1 MNFETTNSCFISLAI
16 HIIYRRRVCFSYRNF
31 HKNSDAVY
39 FYDLISNKQSRQIT
53 NFNFKHLSFLVGIPG
68 EKANSSRILSD
79 YMKISSQNFWQ
90 DSGKNSGWNYW
101 FHLITFNKPYLG
113 KASIFSAIP
122 LHWSSRWISWAIDI
136 IYRPAVA
143 TPWVHCIFIGY
154 VSIQHTDLLSIIN
167 NRNTFFK
174 IKTFF

>member
-68 EKANSSRILSD
+68 EKADNGRILSD
-79 YMKISSQNFWQ
+79 YMNISSQNFWQ

-101 FHLITFNKPYLG
+101 FHLITFNKPHLG
-113 KASIFSAIP
+113 KASIFSTIP

-136 IYRPAVA
+136 IYRQNQLFDWQEFWCHLYFWPE
-143 TPWVHCIFIGY
+143 
-154 VSIQHTDLLSIIN
+154 IQQENEKKLHV
-167 NRNTFFK
+167 
-174 IKTFF
+174 